1 MIDKS
6 DNLKSLISSSNILS
20 PGEKAEWSALLELM
34 NDKQMGELEK
44 ILTSAKQPAPVTEAK
59 QPIAAVARQDNKF
72 SDTGKRMPQLSHIMN
87 IPKHVASIP
96 MAAAHKEKAEPVLS
110 NRVAPSPVISS
121 QTLAAKKTF
130 TDKLKGM
137 FAEKELPAPKEENL
151 LPKGHPPMFVVKPAA
166 PVTAPLKPLVDKPVI
181 AAAIKPAPP
190 VVPVPKLA
198 VNPAV
203 LKPQPPAVKPVL
215 PVVGYSKPAMPQA
228 QAKGLNFT
236 QVNEQVRNETLAAVK
251 QNLQNK
257 PEINLQPVASPAV
270 AGKTPEI
277 RELKD
282 LVALSP
288 EVLDE
293 SDLNALSGKIKGLLN
308 RYNYHEVMFNL
319 EQSQAYQAYINTGL
333 ELLKKQISFDQAS
346 QQGTQ
351 PGMMDRDQ
359 FEKFVD
365 LIRKIQAA

>member
-1 MIDKS
+1 MW
-6 DNLKSLISSSNILS
+6 N
-20 PGEKAEWSALLELM
+20 
-34 NDKQMGELEK
+34 
-44 ILTSAKQPAPVTEAK
+44 T
-59 QPIAAVARQDNKF
+59 R
-72 SDTGKRMPQLSHIMN
+72 
-87 IPKHVASIP
+87 
-96 MAAAHKEKAEPVLS
+96 
-110 NRVAPSPVISS
+110 
-121 QTLAAKKTF
+121 
-130 TDKLKGM
+130 
-137 FAEKELPAPKEENL
+137 
-151 LPKGHPPMFVVKPAA
+151 
-166 PVTAPLKPLVDKPVI
+166 
-181 AAAIKPAPP
+181 
-190 VVPVPKLA
+190 
-198 VNPAV
+198 
-203 LKPQPPAVKPVL
+203 
-215 PVVGYSKPAMPQA
+215 
-228 QAKGLNFT
+228 
-236 QVNEQVRNETLAAVK
+236 
-251 QNLQNK
+251 
-257 PEINLQPVASPAV
+257 
-270 AGKTPEI
+270 EI